1 MRLVLF
7 TVLFLLVTA
16 FQLKLEETPDN
27 PSLNPPFY
35 DTNTVWVDSVMQA
48 LTPDQRIAQ
57 LFMVAAYSNKGETHK
72 ESISKLVKEY
82 HIGGLMF
89 MQGGPIRQARL
100 TNHYQSIAEVPL
112 MIAQDAEWGLSMRID
127 STLRFPWQMTLGS
140 YSK

>member
-1 MRLVLF
+1 MRPIFF
-7 TVLFLLVTA
+7 TVLLLLVTA
-16 FQLKLEETPDN
+16 FQLKEEEVKDN
-27 PSLNPPFY
+27 PSLLLLFY

-72 ESISKLVKEY
+72 EFISKLVKEY

-100 TNHYQSIAEVPL
+100 TNHYQSIAEFL
-112 MIAQDAEWGLSMRID
+112 
-127 STLRFPWQMTLGS
+127 
-140 YSK
+140 